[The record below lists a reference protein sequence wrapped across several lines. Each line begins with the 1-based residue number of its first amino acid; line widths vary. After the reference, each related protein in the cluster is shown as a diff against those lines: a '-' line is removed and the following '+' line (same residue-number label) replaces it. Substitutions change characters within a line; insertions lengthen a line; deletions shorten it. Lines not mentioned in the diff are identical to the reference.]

1 MTIAAGSSQRVSPC
15 LSCVCTGDGAKCETV
30 TVTSCVQLIRQFGVD
45 EVEKDKNCHRQ
56 CVIRT

>member
-1 MTIAAGSSQRVSPC
+1 MSPC
-15 LSCVCTGDGAKCETV
+15 LSCVCTRDGAKCETV